1 MRSGFKIF
9 VIALLSA
16 ASLGMYGNALAAETT
31 FKIATLAPDGSSWMN
46 EMRATAEVIEKETE
60 GRVSFKFYPGGVMGN
75 DQSVLRK
82 IRIGQ
87 LHGAAFTA
95 GGIAEVYPDILV
107 YSLPFMFR
115 NYAEVDYVRAK
126 LDPVLEDGLEEAGF
140 VTFGFAD
147 GGFAK
152 LMSQEPIS
160 STQQLADEK
169 AWVPE
174 GDDVSYGVMSELGV
188 SPVSLPITDV
198 LTGLQTGLI
207 TTVGA
212 SPLGAIAFQWHTRV
226 SYMTDEPLIYL
237 MGVFA
242 IDKKRFAR
250 LSDADKEIVRS
261 HLETLFEELNVQN
274 RQDNEAAR
282 EALKSQGV
290 EFVDADAS
298 ELESWR
304 KTARETTLNMAA
316 EGEFSKELTE
326 RAYNMLDAYRAE
338 KLADKLAEKKAGQ

>member
-1 MRSGFKIF
+1 MRLTRNIF
-9 VIALLSA
+9 VA
-16 ASLGMYGNALAAETT
+16 AVLMLAMGSVQAAETT

-46 EMRATAEVIEKETE
+46 EMRATAELIEQETD
-60 GRVSFKFYPGGVMGN
+60 GRVKFKFYPGGVMGN

-95 GGIAEVYPDILV
+95 GGISEVYPDILV

-115 NYAEVDYVRAK
+115 DHAEVDYVRAE
-126 LDPVLEDGLEEAGF
+126 LDPVLRDGLEEAGF

-152 LMSQEPIS
+152 MMSQEPIS
-160 STQQLADEK
+160 STEQLADEK

-174 GDDVSYGVMSELGV
+174 GDAVSYNVMSALGV

-207 TTVGA
+207 STIGS

-226 SYMTDEPLIYL
+226 KYMTDEPLIYL
-237 MGVFA
+237 LGVFA
-242 IDKKRFAR
+242 IDKKRFSR
-250 LSDADKEIVRS
+250 IESADREIVRN
-261 HLETLFEELNVQN
+261 HLEELFRKLNGQN
-274 RQDNEAAR
+274 REDNKAAHD
-282 EALKSQGV
+282 ALKSQGI
-290 EFVDADAS
+290 EFVDADAA
-298 ELESWR
+298 ELAEWR
-304 KTARETTLNMAA
+304 KTAREVTLEMAENGA
-316 EGEFSKELTE
+316 YSEELTE
-326 RAYNMLDAYRAE
+326 RAYDMLDEYRAG
-338 KLADKLAEKKAGQ
+338 KTAEKQAGN